1 MVYALGDN
9 EKFASLQ
16 KLGKY
21 SKKLFLTAL
30 FNHVKIESYQGC
42 YYELHGMVQR
52 FYNVKIAMY
61 VNWKFLLFST
71 EYKLLCEKLVKIEK
85 GELFFSIYNC

>member
-1 MVYALGDN
+1 MSKQPKTNTDVEDLRAYCPNIYTVVYALGDN

-52 FYNVKIAMY
+52 LYNVKMAMY
-61 VNWKFLLFST
+61 VR
-71 EYKLLCEKLVKIEK
+71 
-85 GELFFSIYNC
+85 

>member
-42 YYELHGMVQR
+42 YYKLHGMVQR
-52 FYNVKIAMY
+52 LYNVKIAMY
-61 VNWKFLLFST
+61 VN
-71 EYKLLCEKLVKIEK
+71 
-85 GELFFSIYNC
+85 